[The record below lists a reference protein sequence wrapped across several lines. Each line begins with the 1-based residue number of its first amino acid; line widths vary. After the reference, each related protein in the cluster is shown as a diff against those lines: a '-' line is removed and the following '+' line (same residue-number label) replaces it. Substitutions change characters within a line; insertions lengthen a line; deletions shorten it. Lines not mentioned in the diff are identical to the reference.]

1 MVFLDRFQLL
11 RLQQTLPHQYAK
23 SEAAGTTQQG
33 RNCNIR
39 VIFDGKE
46 CVSSKDTQSICDD
59 GSKEYIE
66 DVSPIILFLKKMNE
80 ISLFNYLYLGDYMY
94 FVCIGCYCNE
104 YIGLVRRMPKGEN
117 AA

>member
-1 MVFLDRFQLL
+1 MVFLDRFQFF
-11 RLQQTLPHQYAK
+11 RHQQTLPHQYAK
-23 SEAAGTTQQG
+23 YEAAGTTLQE

-46 CVSSKDTQSICDD
+46 CVTSKDTQSICDD

-66 DVSPIILFLKKMNE
+66 VVLPIILYLKKMNA

-94 FVCIGCYCNE
+94 FVSIGCYRNE
-104 YIGLVRRMPKGEN
+104 DIGLVR
-117 AA
+117 